1 MATQCIVCYE
11 EHILISNSACN
22 HYPRVCKECW
32 IKWTSAN
39 ENATC
44 PVCFKVIDLQL
55 KGSRAQIRFY
65 LTYMY
70 KYVRLLYPLSG
81 IVIAMYLLY
90 SAGDITLQPIAPSP
104 HIQIISKQWLDMNLG
119 DLKKMYNEIYT
130 LEKYVNDINNAD
142 LDLEWAI
149 KTGIY
154 KRSAYNYLEMSMKLV
169 LISVLML
176 LICLSHLQN
185 YINDIAQFHDIHF

>member
-11 EHILISNSACN
+11 EHTLISNSACN

-44 PVCFKVIDLQL
+44 PVCFQVIDLQL
-55 KGSRAQIRFY
+55 KGYRTQM
-65 LTYMY
+65 YMY
-70 KYVRLLYPLSG
+70 ARFVYPLCG
-81 IVIAMYLLY
+81 IVLAMYLLY
-90 SAGDITLQPIAPSP
+90 SAADLTLKPIAPLPPAP
-104 HIQIISKQWLDMNLG
+104 HIQIITKQWRDMNLG
-119 DLKKMYNEIYT
+119 DLHHMYNEIFT
-130 LEKYVNDINNAD
+130 LEKYVNDIKHTD

-154 KRSAYNYLEMSMKLV
+154 KRTAFNYLTMSMNV
-169 LISVLML
+169 TLISIFILVFS
-176 LICLSHLQN
+176 LSILQK
-185 YINDIAQFHDIHF
+185 YIDDIAH